1 MMRTS
6 EKGAL
11 DIMNREACV
20 LRPYRDAVGIWT
32 IAFGHTRAAGQPDP
46 KVVGY
51 MKLEECMKLFRH
63 DLEKY
68 EAAVNRAFGERQ
80 VPQHQFDAAVSFHYN
95 TGAIG
100 RASWVKLYNSG
111 APMSQ
116 IKERFLAWNKP
127 AAIKNRRLAEWIQ
140 FETGQT
146 PVVKFLTVYDHF
158 PGKPRRVPIPAPTAD
173 DPSRIARFLSSTT
186 FEKSFTQDTE
196 NSVGPFTNSGWT
208 GILLRHA
215 MSVAAGVLASSG
227 IIEASQQGTTGE
239 VLTQLVGAA
248 LAGASSLVLS
258 KFNKK
263 DARAPL
269 Q

>member
-1 MMRTS
+1 M
-6 EKGAL
+6 
-11 DIMNREACV
+11 
-20 LRPYRDAVGIWT
+20 
-32 IAFGHTRAAGQPDP
+32 
-46 KVVGY
+46 KV
-51 MKLEECMKLFRH
+51 EECMKLFRH